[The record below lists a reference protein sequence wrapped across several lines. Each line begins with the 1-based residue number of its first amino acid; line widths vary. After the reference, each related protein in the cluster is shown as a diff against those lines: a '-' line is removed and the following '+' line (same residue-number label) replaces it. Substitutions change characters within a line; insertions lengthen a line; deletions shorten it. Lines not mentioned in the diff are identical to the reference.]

1 MSNFSL
7 CTYVDNFNRYI
18 KLNGGVLGAGGCHR
32 RRHDEVITAIS
43 TDTPVINFLSTK
55 SDLALKEEG
64 EASEANDWL
73 YLTITDIVSN

>member
-1 MSNFSL
+1 MSDFSL
-7 CTYVDNFNRYI
+7 CTYVDKFNQYI

-55 SDLALKEEG
+55 RDLTLKGEG

-73 YLTITDIVSN
+73 YLTITDIVSD